1 MKLWTGGIVVVVAV
15 AVLPLF
21 SGCSSNSTADSGAGG
36 AGAGGSGMG
45 GASGMGGR
53 AGTGGA
59 GIADAGTGG
68 KDGGDAATSKPDGSV
83 TGDGSVDAP
92 AATLTQIWTTI
103 LSVVSP
109 ADTAPTCIGCHDGSP
124 GIPDY
129 TSVATAYATWVG
141 VASTSCVGGTRVT
154 PGNAETSVLVNKL
167 RAKPNLGLGVTVCGG
182 SPMPVGDTR
191 SITLDQLHMIESW
204 INAGALNN

>member
-1 MKLWTGGIVVVVAV
+1 MKVRIGGIIVAV
-15 AVLPLF
+15 ATLGVF
-21 SGCSSNSTADSGAGG
+21 SGCSSKSSPADSGAGG
-36 AGAGGSGMG
+36 GG
-45 GASGMGGR
+45 

-59 GIADAGTGG
+59 LGTGG
-68 KDGGDAATSKPDGSV
+68 KPGTGGAGVADAGADAMDGGDGATSKPDGSA
-83 TGDGSVDAP
+83 TGDAPVDAP

-103 LSVVSP
+103 LSDVSSP
-109 ADTAPTCIGCHDGSP
+109 QTSPSCVGCHDGSP

-129 TSVATAYATWVG
+129 TSKAMTYATWVG
-141 VASTSCVGGTRVT
+141 VPSTSCSGIRVT
-154 PGNAETSVLVNKL
+154 AGNAETSVLINKL

-182 SPMPVGDTR
+182 VPMPMGDTR

>member
-1 MKLWTGGIVVVVAV
+1 MKLRIGGIVVVAV
-15 AVLPLF
+15 AALSLF
-21 SGCSSNSTADSGAGG
+21 SGCSSSSTANSGAGG
-36 AGAGGSGMG
+36 AGAGGSGTG
-45 GASGMGGR
+45 GAVGTGGR

-68 KDGGDAATSKPDGSV
+68 KDGGDAATSMPDGSV
-83 TGDGSVDAP
+83 TSDGSVDAP

-103 LSVVSP
+103 LSDANP
-109 ADTAPTCIGCHDGSP
+109 PDTAPTCIGCHDGSP

-129 TSVATAYATWVG
+129 TSKAMAYTTLVG
-141 VASTSCVGGTRVT
+141 VASTNCVGGIRVT

-182 SPMPVGDTR
+182 MPMPIGDTR
-191 SITLDQLHMIESW
+191 SITIDQLHMIESW